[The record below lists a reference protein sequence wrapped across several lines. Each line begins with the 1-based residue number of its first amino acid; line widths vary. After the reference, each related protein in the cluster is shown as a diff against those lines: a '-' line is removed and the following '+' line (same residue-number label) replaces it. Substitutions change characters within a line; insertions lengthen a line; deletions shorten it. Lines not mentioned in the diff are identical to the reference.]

1 MIKFIMNI
9 VLGVV
14 YFGFLSPV
22 SMCLAAA
29 DATRGQHSLW
39 PAQSY
44 RQQLA
49 LPWWASGG
57 GMSEKLIDPQA
68 AVDYMIAK
76 SSEYAHAES
85 NKVYMGELRK
95 TIKAEGMKAYLSI

>member
-1 MIKFIMNI
+1 
-9 VLGVV
+9 
-14 YFGFLSPV
+14 
-22 SMCLAAA
+22 
-29 DATRGQHSLW
+29 
-39 PAQSY
+39 
-44 RQQLA
+44 
-49 LPWWASGG
+49 
-57 GMSEKLIDPQA
+57 MSEKLIDPQA